1 MILFRDDA
9 VLKHAYMQS
18 GAPLKKARR
27 SGSAGQNALIGRLMM
42 MITSTEGNWP
52 QSLETVSYCYGVY
65 NRNLVL
71 KSLNKRMKAASWWSR
86 VCVKFIGC
94 CLRRAWWPSSRVQQ
108 QAGCCYGGYKI
119 GKMRRM
125 PHVRMYCRRQG
136 HRLEQVPPAVN
147 RFCLHLPRSHASTA
161 LAPPRFKTPPALE
174 QSKLPSAAWCPAR
187 VPERV
192 FHI

>member
-1 MILFRDDA
+1 MMTSMEATGR
-9 VLKHAYMQS
+9 
-18 GAPLKKARR
+18 KACLY
-27 SGSAGQNALIGRLMM
+27 S
-42 MITSTEGNWP
+42 
-52 QSLETVSYCYGVY
+52 CGVY

-71 KSLNKRMKAASWWSR
+71 KSLNKPESTSKQRCVVVVTRA
-86 VCVKFIGC
+86 VCVEVHRQ
-94 CLRRAWWPSSRVQQ
+94 CLRRACWPSSRVRQ

-119 GKMRRM
+119 VRMRRM
-125 PHVRMYCRRQG
+125 PHVRMYCRSHG

-147 RFCLHLPRSHASTA
+147 RLCLHLPRSHASTA
-161 LAPPRFKTPPALE
+161 LAPPRFKTPPALA